1 MVSWPTTLPQE
12 LIEDGFEETMQ
23 SLIISTDMEV
33 GPPKT
38 RKRLTASFTPIK
50 GSIIVTKD
58 QRAIFLTFFHSTI
71 AGGAIKFTWKHPITG
86 STVKMK
92 IIGPPKITSLGGD
105 YFKIDMDLHIL
116 PTLTVISGA

>member
-1 MVSWPTTLPQE
+1 MGSWPATLPQE
-12 LIEDGFEETMQ
+12 FVEDSFEETMQ

-38 RKRLTASFTPIK
+38 RKRLTANFTPIK
-50 GSIIVTKD
+50 GSIIVTKA

-71 AGGAIKFTWKHPITG
+71 AGGALKFTWKHPITG
-86 STVKMK
+86 STVEMK
-92 IIGPPKITSLGGD
+92 IISPPKITPLGGD

>member
-1 MVSWPTTLPQE
+1 MGNWPSTLPQE

-23 SLIISTDMEV
+23 SISISTEMEV

-38 RKRLTASFTPIK
+38 RRRLTANFTPIK

-58 QRAIFLTFFHSTI
+58 QRAIFLTFFHSTT
-71 AGGAIKFTWKHPITG
+71 AGGAIKFTWDHPITG
-86 STVKMK
+86 TSVEMK
-92 IIGPPKITSLGGD
+92 IVGQPKITPLGGD

-116 PTLTVISGA
+116 PTVTVITGA